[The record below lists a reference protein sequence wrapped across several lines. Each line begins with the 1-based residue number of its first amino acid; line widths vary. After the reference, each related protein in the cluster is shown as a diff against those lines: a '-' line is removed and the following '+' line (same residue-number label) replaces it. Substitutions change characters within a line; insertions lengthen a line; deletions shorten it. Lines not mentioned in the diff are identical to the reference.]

1 VPSPLQVPVSW
12 HWSGAAQVKAVP
24 PQVPAVQTSFLVH
37 GLPSSQVVPSDL
49 VA

>member
-1 VPSPLQVPVSW
+1 VPSPLQVPAWW

-24 PQVPAVQTSFLVH
+24 PHVPPVQTSSLVH
-37 GLPSSQVVPSDL
+37 ALPSSQVVPSDL